1 MPEPLTSANFSE
13 NFDISKCSGSCTR
26 CLATYNF
33 LDFQRPEVIGRADE
47 ASHSGGCDNLDSFSN
62 KVDGV
67 KKIEVKDRK
76 RIDCTTTFRR
86 AIAPADD
93 ITLRV

>member
-1 MPEPLTSANFSE
+1 M
-13 NFDISKCSGSCTR
+13 ISKFSDACTG

-33 LDFQRPEVIGRADE
+33 LDSQRPDVIGTADE
-47 ASHSGGCDNLDSFSN
+47 APHTGGRNDLDSFSN

-67 KKIEVKDRK
+67 KKIKVKVRK
-76 RIDCTTTFRR
+76 RPNCTTTVRR